1 MNQYCFDIKN
11 PSNIEIVPNDIK
23 NFVRKLYIGKDS
35 PKYPNKTDLPFLVL
49 YGTTSENNV
58 CIQMT
63 SKAKKNV
70 ERIEKINSALKGSK
84 LVFKSSVTLSKPY
97 KYELDTQ
104 AWWDGGNLNI
114 GGKRWNTLKHRGP
127 YFTHLMEPYKPLK
140 ASLIY
145 EGKKYP
151 LNPKEEQ
158 VATYYAKRKISE
170 AAGGVVDEW
179 TKDKTF
185 NQNFWTDFR
194 TYLTPEHK
202 AIFKDFSKIR
212 WTDVINKIEASKPS
226 ELTKE
231 EKMEK
236 RMINEEKKK
245 TYGFAYLDGVKEKL
259 GNFTVEQAAILYG
272 RGDNP
277 LRGKIKRHINPED
290 VTINIGERDP
300 IPKAPSGHR
309 WAGVVHDHDGVW
321 VAKWKDSISG
331 ENKYVQFSAEGKFK
345 GESDLVKY
353 EKARKLQ
360 RHIDTVREKY
370 MVDAASNNGV
380 KRQLGTVLWL
390 IDNHGV
396 RVGGEKSAD
405 EADTVGASTLRV
417 EHVKLEEP
425 NTVIFDF
432 LGKDSIRFYK
442 KIKVPK
448 LIYTN
453 FEKLLAGKKGSAQVF
468 SSINSNAINDY
479 LKEFDHAFTAKVFR
493 TRLASSIMF
502 EALKSVKIPKGITKA
517 ETKKYFNKANVK
529 VAEILNHTRNVSKK
543 AQESVKKDQEK
554 LAEYKKELKK
564 LEKTGKST
572 TAIEKKIESAKN
584 RIEAKTDVM
593 KVAIST
599 SLTNYIDP
607 RIVVAW
613 SKKQDADLT
622 AIYTDANMKKFKWAV
637 EMTDKNWN
645 WLTSPLQGNKDLEP
659 TENHGNAVNN
669 IKHEKPTIYRKS
681 KTDKKTDKKTT
692 DEKPKRK
699 GKGKVNYKIFIEQPT
714 NIAKEIVGSVKDWK
728 LLLNLCENPEMYK
741 TQIYKINKDVLEWIY
756 PFCQYFIENNT
767 EVQANNYIVEF
778 YKLAF
783 ER

>member
-11 PSNIEIVPNDIK
+11 PDNFQIVPDDIK
-23 NFVRKLYIGKDS
+23 NFVRKLYIGKDL
-35 PKYPNKTDLPFLVL
+35 PKYPNKDDLPFLVL

-63 SKAKKNV
+63 SKAKKHV
-70 ERIEKINSALKGSK
+70 ERIEKINDSLKGSK
-84 LVFKSSVTLSKPY
+84 LMYKNSVSLSKPY

-104 AWWDGGNLNI
+104 AWWGGGNLNI

-151 LNPKEEQ
+151 LNPREEQ

-185 NQNFWTDFR
+185 NQNFWNDFR
-194 TYLTPEHK
+194 GYLTPEHK
-202 AIFKDFSKIR
+202 AVLKDFSKIR

-277 LRGKIKRHINPED
+277 LRGKVKKHVNPED
-290 VTINIGERDP
+290 VTINIGENDP
-300 IPKAPSGHR
+300 VPKPPSGHK
-309 WAGVVHDHDGVW
+309 WAAIVHEHDSVW

-345 GESDLVKY
+345 GESDLIKY

-360 RHIDTVREKY
+360 KHIETVREKY

-425 NTVIFDF
+425 DIVIFDF

-442 KIKVPK
+442 RIKVPK

-453 FEKLLAGKKGSAQVF
+453 FEKLLANKKGSSQVF
-468 SSINSNAINDY
+468 SSINSAAINDY
-479 LKEFDHAFTAKVFR
+479 LKEFDKDFTAKVFR
-493 TRLASSIMF
+493 TRLASSIIF
-502 EALKSVKIPKGITKA
+502 EALKSVKVPEGATKA
-517 ETKKYFNKANVK
+517 ETKKYFNKANAK

-543 AQESVKKDQEK
+543 AQESVKKEEEK
-554 LAEYKKELKK
+554 LKEYKKELKQ
-564 LEKTGKST
+564 LEKSGKP
-572 TAIEKKIESAKN
+572 TAGLEKKIESAKN
-584 RIEAKTDVM
+584 RIEAKTDVL

-607 RIVVAW
+607 RIVIAW
-613 SKKQDADLT
+613 SKKTGADLT
-622 AIYTDANMKKFKWAV
+622 AIYTDALMKKFKWAL
-637 EMTDKNWN
+637 ETTDKKWN
-645 WLTSPLQGNKDLEP
+645 WLTSPLQGNQDLEP
-659 TENHGNAVNN
+659 SENHGNTVNN
-669 IKHEKPTIYRKS
+669 IKPEKPINYHKS
-681 KTDKKTDKKTT
+681 RSVKKPTDD
-692 DEKPKRK
+692 KPKRP
-699 GKGKVNYKIFIEQPT
+699 GKGKLSNKIFIQQPK
-714 NIAKEIVGSVKDWK
+714 NIADVKVGSLKDWK
-728 LLLNLCENPEMYK
+728 LLVNLCENPEMYK
-741 TQIYKINKDVLEWIY
+741 TQIYKVDKEVLEWIY
-756 PFCQYFIENNT
+756 PFSQYFIEKGS